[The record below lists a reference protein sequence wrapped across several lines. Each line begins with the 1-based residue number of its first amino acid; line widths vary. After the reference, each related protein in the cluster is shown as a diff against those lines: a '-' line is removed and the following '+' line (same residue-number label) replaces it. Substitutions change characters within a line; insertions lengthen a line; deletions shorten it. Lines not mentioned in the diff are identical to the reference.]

1 MKTAI
6 ILLGIVALM
15 LLGGY
20 WIEVSINDF
29 KDQKYRWFGF
39 DVMIVIFAIMYMAR
53 AIFGTFA

>member
-6 ILLGIVALM
+6 ILLGIIALM

-20 WIEVSINDF
+20 WIEASINDV

-39 DVMIVIFAIMYMAR
+39 DVMMVIFAIMYMAR

>member
-1 MKTAI
+1 LKTAI

-20 WIEVSINDF
+20 WIEASINDV

-39 DVMIVIFAIMYMAR
+39 DVMMVIFAIMYMAR